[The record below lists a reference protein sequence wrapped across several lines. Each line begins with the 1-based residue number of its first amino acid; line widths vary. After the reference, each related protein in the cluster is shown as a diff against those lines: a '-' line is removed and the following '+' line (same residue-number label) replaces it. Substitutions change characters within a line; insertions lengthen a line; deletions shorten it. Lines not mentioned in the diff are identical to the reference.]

1 MKLAFY
7 YHVSLVKKSQAF
19 YLPSYL
25 GVFIDTV
32 ANYVDELILV
42 MHEANDDEIKE
53 CDYPLKSQNISWI
66 NIGQRSAAWH
76 RSIWHKKIIKPFA
89 KEIDCCDAFIVRGP
103 SPLAPYFHK
112 YLNKVKIFFMVV
124 GDYKE
129 GAKQFKVN
137 NLRDFVITKYLKHND
152 YLFRKQIAKTHTLVN
167 SSQLYKTYSKFA
179 KNIFQIRT
187 TTLSK
192 NDFFIRNNTCNN
204 KIINL
209 LYTGRIDKAKGLFE
223 LIDATEMLLQDFDIH
238 LNIVGW
244 EINPGK
250 KLESELLEII
260 KLKGFSHAVT
270 FHGKKSL
277 GNELNAMY
285 RMADIYVIP
294 SYFEGFPRTIWEA
307 MANSLPVIATNV
319 GGIPDALK
327 NEQDALLI
335 NPKSSDEIVTAVK
348 KLINNS
354 DLRKTLIK
362 NGYQLSTGN
371 TLEAQTQK
379 IITILKDNIK
389 LIEE

>member
-7 YHVSLVKKSQAF
+7 YHVSLTEKATKL

-25 GVFIDTV
+25 GVFIDTL
-32 ANYVDELILV
+32 ATFVDELVLV
-42 MHEANDDEIKE
+42 MHEAAVDEQLE
-53 CDYPLKSQNISWI
+53 YDYQLTSKKISWI
-66 NIGQRSAAWH
+66 NLGQRSAAWH

-89 KEIDCCDAFIVRGP
+89 KEIDRCDAFLIRSP

-112 YLNKVKIFFMVV
+112 YLNNVEIFFMVV

-129 GAKQFKVN
+129 GANQFKVN
-137 NLRDFVITKYLKHND
+137 SIRDFVITKYLKHND

-167 SSQLYKTYSKFA
+167 SSQLYRNYSKFA
-179 KNIFQIRT
+179 NSIFQIRT
-187 TTLSK
+187 TTLS
-192 NDFFIRNNTCNN
+192 NEDFFLREDTCNN

-223 LIDATEMLLQDFDIH
+223 LISAMEVLVKNNNIH

-260 KLKGFSHAVT
+260 KSKKLTDAVT
-270 FHGKKSL
+270 FHGKKRL
-277 GNELNAMY
+277 GLELNTMY

-307 MANSLPVIATNV
+307 MANSLPVVATNV
-319 GGIPDALK
+319 GGIPDTLK
-327 NEQDALLI
+327 DGQDALLI
-335 NPKSSDEIVTAVK
+335 QPKNSNEIVAAVNR
-348 KLINNS
+348 LIKDI
-354 DLRKTLIK
+354 DLRKVLIK
-362 NGYQLSTGN
+362 NGYKLALEN
-371 TLEAQTQK
+371 TLETQTHK
-379 IITILKDNIK
+379 IVTIIKDNIK
-389 LIEE
+389 LFEK

>member
-7 YHVSLVKKSQAF
+7 YHVSLAKKLQAL

-25 GVFIDTV
+25 GVFIDNM
-32 ANYVDELILV
+32 AEYVDELVLV

-53 CDYPLKSQNISWI
+53 CDYQLTSKNISWI
-66 NIGQRSAAWH
+66 NLGQRSAAWH

-89 KEIDCCDAFIVRGP
+89 KEIDSCDAFIIRGP
-103 SPLAPYFHK
+103 SPLAPYYHK

-137 NLRDFVITKYLKHND
+137 SVRDFVITMYLKHND

-167 SSQLYKTYSKFA
+167 SSQLYKSYSKFA
-179 KNIFQIRT
+179 KSTFQIRT

-192 NDFFIRNNTCNN
+192 DDFFIRNNTC
-204 KIINL
+204 KDKTINL
-209 LYTGRIDKAKGLFE
+209 LYTGRIDKAKGIFE
-223 LIDATEMLLQDFDIH
+223 LIDATEILLQYFNIH

-260 KLKGFSHAVT
+260 KSKGISHAVT

-277 GNELNAMY
+277 GNELNFMY
-285 RMADIYVIP
+285 RMADIYLIP

-319 GGIPDALK
+319 GGIPDELK
-327 NEQDALLI
+327 DEQDALLI
-335 NPKSSDEIVTAVK
+335 NPKSVYEIVSAVK

-362 NGYQLSTGN
+362 NGFELARKN
-371 TLEAQTQK
+371 TLEVQTMK
-379 IITILKDNIK
+379 IINIIKDNIK
-389 LIEE
+389 SIEK

>member
-7 YHVSLVKKSQAF
+7 YHVSLAEKTTNL

-25 GVFIDTV
+25 GVFIDAL
-32 ANYVDELILV
+32 ANLVDELVLV
-42 MHEANDDEIKE
+42 MHEANGDEVLE
-53 CDYPLKSQNISWI
+53 CDYELTSKNISWI
-66 NIGQRSAAWH
+66 NLGLRSAAWH

-89 KEIDCCDAFIVRGP
+89 KEIDNCDAFIVRGP

-179 KNIFQIRT
+179 KNLTQIRT

-192 NDFFIRNNTCNN
+192 DDFFLREDVCTNNT
-204 KIINL
+204 INL

-223 LIDATEMLLQDFDIH
+223 LINATEVLYKNHSIH

-244 EINPGK
+244 EINPGN
-250 KLESELLEII
+250 KLEQELLEII
-260 KLKGFSHAVT
+260 QKKGIANAVT

-277 GNELNAMY
+277 GVELNNMY

-307 MANSLPVIATNV
+307 MANSLPVIATKV
-319 GGIPDALK
+319 GGIPDTL
-327 NEQDALLI
+327 QDGQEALLI
-335 NPKSSDEIVTAVK
+335 NPKSTDEIILAVT
-348 KLINNS
+348 KLINTP

-362 NGYQLSTGN
+362 NGFELAKEN
-371 TLEAQTQK
+371 TLEVQTK
-379 IITILKDNIK
+379 KMINIINDNIK
-389 LIEE
+389 HIEK